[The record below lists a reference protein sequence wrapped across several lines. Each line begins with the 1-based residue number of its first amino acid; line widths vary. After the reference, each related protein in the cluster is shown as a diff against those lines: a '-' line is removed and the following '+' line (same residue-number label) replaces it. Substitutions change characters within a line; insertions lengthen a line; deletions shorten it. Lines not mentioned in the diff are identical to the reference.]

1 MSVIFS
7 FTAVLLL
14 VLPWLNPLAAG
25 PSPAVQPWLIS
36 LASNAILIL
45 TVYLFKRTNPSTG
58 VQPTSPQKAL
68 YKWWQVAALAWL
80 CAGILSSA
88 ISLLQYF
95 GFADQFTPWISG
107 AKLGEAYAN
116 LRQRNQFASLT
127 NMALVAILAL
137 LAGTRLASGRLFA
150 WFAIAA
156 VALLAT
162 GNAASSSRT
171 GLLQLLLVGVLF
183 GTWGHWRNRQ
193 VRNVLL
199 LAVLVY
205 ALAIVALPWLAGA
218 DLSVQGML
226 ARLRAGDSVCASRIT
241 LWSNVLHLIA
251 QKPWLGWGWGEL
263 DYAHYVTLYDGARFC
278 DILDNAHN
286 LPLHLAVE
294 LGVPVALLVCGAL
307 VWWVC
312 SQRPWNERHPA
323 RQLAWAVLALIGLH
337 SLLEY
342 PLWYGPFQ
350 MAVGLC
356 LYLLWRNPCES
367 VTVVKTSK
375 YASNS
380 ALAPVARSLL
390 AIIVIATS
398 GYAAW
403 DYRRISQ
410 IYLAPSARDADYRD
424 DTLSKIRDSRLFR
437 NQVLFA
443 ELGLTPLTPNNAQWT
458 FETAS
463 ALLHFSPEPKVIE
476 KLIESATMLGD
487 DQTALF
493 QLVRFRVAFPQ
504 DYQKWS
510 DLNKQ
515 ATERLQKL

>member
-1 MSVIFS
+1 MTNFLPLALSGLVI
-7 FTAVLLL
+7 
-14 VLPWLNPLAAG
+14 LPWLSPLAPG
-25 PSPAVQPWLIS
+25 PSPGVVPSLIS
-36 LASNAILIL
+36 WFCAALFVVVAILHRL
-45 TVYLFKRTNPSTG
+45 TDKQLSNTLAKSLMAAGLISCIFG
-58 VQPTSPQKAL
+58 V
-68 YKWWQVAALAWL
+68 
-80 CAGILSSA
+80 
-88 ISLLQYF
+88 LQYF
-95 GFADQFTPWISG
+95 GAANPFSFLISS
-107 AKLGEAYAN
+107 AQAGEAYAN

-127 NMALVAILAL
+127 NIGLAALLVLLVRMPHRCVGESRRFMVLA
-137 LAGTRLASGRLFA
+137 LAGT
-150 WFAIAA
+150 
-156 VALLAT
+156 VLLAV
-162 GNAASSSRT
+162 GNGASSSRT
-171 GLLQLLLVGVLF
+171 GMIQLLLVCGVF
-183 GTWGHWRNRQ
+183 CMWGYWRNLR

-199 LAVLVY
+199 LSVFAY
-205 ALAIVALPWLAGA
+205 ALAMVALPWLAGA

-226 ARLRAGDSVCASRIT
+226 ARLRAGDSVCSSRIT

-263 DYAHYVTLYDGARFC
+263 DYAHYITLYDGARFC

-294 LGVPVALLVCGAL
+294 LGIPFALMVCGAL

-312 SQRPWNERHPA
+312 SQRPWNERQPA

-356 LYLLWRNPCES
+356 VYLLWRNPREAAETLKS
-367 VTVVKTSK
+367 SK
-375 YASNS
+375 YASNR
-380 ALAPVARSLL
+380 ALAPVLWSFL
-390 AIIVIATS
+390 AMVFIAICA
-398 GYAAW
+398 YAAW
-403 DYRRISQ
+403 DYRRVSQ
-410 IYLAPSARDADYRD
+410 IYLATDARDADYRD

-443 ELGLTPLTPNNAQWT
+443 ELSLTPLTPSNAQWT
-458 FETAS
+458 FDTAS

-493 QLVRFRVAFPQ
+493 QLARFRVAFPQ

-515 ATERLQKL
+515 AKVQPQKL